1 MTQGFDL
8 PTLRVPKMG
17 ACSSSPSGISRNPQ
31 PHLRRSDL
39 LKCPEEGFQ
48 RLLNTPVFVGW
59 PADSL
64 ARLQAYCQC
73 VCLDQGEVLFTE
85 GSAGS
90 AFYFVLSGRVLL
102 SSDSASGQEKIVEIV
117 QPGQLFALAVGLLG
131 KRYPVTA
138 TCEGRCEL
146 IELPFATFLQILR
159 EQPELTWLMMGNL
172 SIRLNFLVNEV
183 RRMSVESADARVAEY
198 LLDRCPHWDSP
209 ARVELP
215 STKAALA
222 ARLGIKPET
231 LSRVFA
237 RLRRN
242 GLADIGKLHI
252 DIPDPKALQSWKNA
266 R

>member
-1 MTQGFDL
+1 MPVDDAL
-8 PTLRVPKMG
+8 
-17 ACSSSPSGISRNPQ
+17 
-31 PHLRRSDL
+31 
-39 LKCPEEGFQ
+39 FQ
-48 RLLNTPVFVGW
+48 RLLHTPIFKSW
-59 PADSL
+59 PADTLTQLQTRCSL
-64 ARLQAYCQC
+64 HSLRT
-73 VCLDQGEVLFTE
+73 GSVLFTE

-90 AFYFVLSGRVLL
+90 AFYFMLSGRMLL
-102 SSDSASGQEKIVEIV
+102 SACSAAGQEKIVEII
-117 QPGQLFALAVGLLG
+117 QPDQLFALAVGFLG
-131 KRYPVTA
+131 KKYPVTA
-138 TCEGRCEL
+138 TCEGLCEL
-146 IELPFATFLQILR
+146 IEIPFAPFLQILR

-198 LLDRCPHWDSP
+198 LLDQCPHWDGP

-237 RLRRN
+237 RLRRD
-242 GLADIGKLHI
+242 GLADIGKLHV
-252 DIPDPKALQSWKNA
+252 DISDPKALRDWMNA